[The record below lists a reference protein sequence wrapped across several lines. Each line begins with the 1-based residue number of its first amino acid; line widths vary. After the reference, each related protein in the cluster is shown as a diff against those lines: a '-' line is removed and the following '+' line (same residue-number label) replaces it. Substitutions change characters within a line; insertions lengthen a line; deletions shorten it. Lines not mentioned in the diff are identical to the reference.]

1 MDQVA
6 APRGKLRM
14 FKEDESSLLESMGL
28 RREVRVDLIEVAKL
42 VLLCIAVG
50 SIAVAPL
57 LAG

>member
-1 MDQVA
+1 
-6 APRGKLRM
+6 M